1 MLSNKVNKSEK
12 LDVHGF
18 LIGCEVEDGLDLDR
32 LMKKIGET
40 LNWYPGVGSVDI
52 EHLGKIDVIEDVP
65 VIINTIE
72 DAHKAG
78 FDGYVDSSTDEDK
91 ERRAFIE
98 AMSEISS
105 TKKES

>member
-1 MLSNKVNKSEK
+1 MEGEKRLLSNKTSKSEK

-65 VIINTIE
+65 VIVNDTV
-72 DAHKAG
+72 
-78 FDGYVDSSTDEDK
+78 GYVDSVGTDEEK